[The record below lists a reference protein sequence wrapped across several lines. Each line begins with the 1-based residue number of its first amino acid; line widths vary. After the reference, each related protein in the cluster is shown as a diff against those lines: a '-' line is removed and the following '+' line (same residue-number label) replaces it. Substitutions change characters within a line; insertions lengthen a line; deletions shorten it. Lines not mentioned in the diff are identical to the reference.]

1 MIVEVLTFRL
11 AEGEEEGFDAGDR
24 RFTEEVAY
32 QQRGILRRTTARG
45 ADGEWC
51 VVTFWDDGCEVD
63 LVPPEADPATVTCRR
78 YGAFVQ

>member
-11 AEGEEEGFDAGDR
+11 AEGEEEGFEAADS
-24 RFTEEVAY
+24 RFTQEVAY
-32 QQRGILRRTTARG
+32 RQRGIVRRTTARG
-45 ADGEWC
+45 DDGEWC

-63 LVPPEADPATVTCRR
+63 LIPPEADPATVSIRR